1 MIQYITRNGTEA
13 TINHQYQTS
22 LGIFV
27 PLLCRLY
34 LKEMRQYYCIHHC
47 TIPLLPRNSDDI
59 VQSPARKSVLF
70 YSINK
75 CLFVASCQVS
85 IKENCTLTLSRHGDS
100 YQLTLKVC

>member
-27 PLLCRLY
+27 PLSLLCRLY

-47 TIPLLPRNSDDI
+47 TSAPLFPFYLVI
-59 VQSPARKSVLF
+59 VM
-70 YSINK
+70 I
-75 CLFVASCQVS
+75 
-85 IKENCTLTLSRHGDS
+85 
-100 YQLTLKVC
+100 

>member
-59 VQSPARKSVLF
+59 VQSPGKVSYFIQL
-70 YSINK
+70 IN
-75 CLFVASCQVS
+75 VS
-85 IKENCTLTLSRHGDS
+85 LLPLAKFLSKKIA
-100 YQLTLKVC
+100 L